1 MKKNIFK
8 LILPGLLVLS
18 ASSVIAANIPTT
30 INLDKTITDATN
42 WFFGILLSISAIM
55 IIWAGLEFVL
65 AGGSADKVGA
75 AKKRLTFALIGVVI
89 AFASKGLVALV
100 QTFIK

>member
-18 ASSVIAANIPTT
+18 ASSVIAADIPET
-30 INLDKTITDATN
+30 IDLGKIITDATN
-42 WFFGILLSISAIM
+42 WFFGILLSISVIM
-55 IIWAGLEFVL
+55 IIWAGLDFVL
-65 AGGSADKVGA
+65 AGGSDDKIGA
-75 AKKRLTFALIGVVI
+75 AKKRLTWALVGVVI
-89 AFASKGLVALV
+89 AFASKGMVALV